1 MSLAFASNIFQSIT
15 VKAIVATSILFDGNG
30 PSAGIFGPIMDKIAS
45 LARDLWGVLV
55 GLIVIAA
62 TLAMIISVLRGTG
75 GMLIGGSKET
85 TVAVVGIVGVV
96 LLVVVAFVAIPQLA
110 NLLKSLTPA
119 APF

>member
-1 MSLAFASNIFQSIT
+1 MGFSLAANIYQQVLVRAGSMN
-15 VKAIVATSILFDGNG
+15 SLLYDGTG
-30 PSAGIFGPIMDKIAS
+30 PGIFGPIMDRITL

-55 GLIVIAA
+55 GLIIIAA

-75 GMLIGGSKET
+75 GMLVGGSKET
-85 TVAVVGIVGVV
+85 TVAVVSIVGVV

-110 NLLKSLTPA
+110 NLLKSLQPA